1 MSTVKKKTQVELYRE
16 ILATLEN
23 AEHID
28 FINSRIEQC
37 EKKNTTR
44 KPTEQQLTNKKRAEE
59 LLDFMKANPDT
70 MFRVAELIKKA
81 PCFNS
86 MDYCSI
92 NYANA
97 IVQILR
103 KEESIIRTEVKGNA
117 YYQYAE

>member
-44 KPTEQQLTNKKRAEE
+44 KPTAEQLKAKSKAEE
-59 LLDFMKANPDT
+59 LAEFFKANPTT
-70 MFRVAELIKKA
+70 MFTVSELIKKA
-81 PCFNS
+81 PCFNTMS
-86 MDYCSI
+86 ECSTS
-92 NYANA
+92 YATS
-97 IVQILR
+97 IVTKLR
-103 KEESIIRTEVKGNA
+103 TARVVERTEVKGRA